1 MSGSGSYKAIMGDLP
16 ELLDLKIS
24 DIPHLGSDTL
34 RGITN
39 LYSEIVWY
47 INELLYGY
55 ITLGLY
61 KARYIDFE
69 RFLEN
74 MDDYISDEIEISDLE
89 MKTYAIGEATWRFLK
104 LSPPIGLLDRFEMEK
119 EYMAFWKL
127 PKNIEE
133 ALNQQVFEMLLVVL
147 YPRNNY
153 SIGLMDEDIPD
164 WFNEMRES
172 YAKQKGQDFVETTFK
187 DKIAEYIQNVGLS
200 YENDSN
206 AAIFGSKEYKFKVS
220 TAVVLHPLF
229 LNRVSSFRVD
239 NIKKH
244 AESEGIGIVGSVQE
258 LLSKYIGVDISSLN
272 EEWEAVIK
280 SVTNTLEGEYKFL
293 RFRRYPTLYKEA
305 KRDIEEAKALSTM
318 TELTN
323 KGRIDIIAQI
333 GRGTEKLLKAL
344 HLLESDEEPGK
355 MTFDGFLTRNR
366 DKIISLFGEDLF
378 TELQKIQAY
387 RNKVSHS
394 DTDVNIPMLDLIKI
408 ANYAHQ
414 FLQLFRIRYVEKYT
428 NLD

>member
-1 MSGSGSYKAIMGDLP
+1 MGGSGSYKAIMGDLP

-47 INELLYGY
+47 TNELLYAY
-55 ITLGLY
+55 ITLGLS

-74 MDDYISDEIEISDLE
+74 IDDYINDEIDIYDLE
-89 MKTYAIGEATWRFLK
+89 GEIYSVVEASFPDLGI
-104 LSPPIGLLDRFEMEK
+104 PMGLIDRFEMEK
-119 EYMAFWKL
+119 KYMFFWKL
-127 PKNIEE
+127 PKNKEE
-133 ALNQQVFEMLLVVL
+133 ALNQEVFELLLIML
-147 YPRNNY
+147 YPRDNY
-153 SIGLMDEDIPD
+153 SIGLDDLVSETLIH
-164 WFNEMRES
+164 MRAIYS
-172 YAKQKGQDFVETTFK
+172 KQKGQDFVETTFK
-187 DKIAEYIQNVGLS
+187 DKIDEYIQNVRLRFEK
-200 YENDSN
+200 YSN
-206 AAIFGSKEYKFKVS
+206 SAIFGSKEHKFKVS

-229 LNRVSSFRVD
+229 LNQDSSFRVD

-244 AESEGIGIVGSVQE
+244 AESEGVGIVGSIQE
-258 LLSKYIGVDISSLN
+258 LLSKYLGVDISSLN
-272 EEWEAVIK
+272 EEWERMVET
-280 SVTNTLEGEYKFL
+280 VTNSLEISYKFL
-293 RFRRYPTLYKEA
+293 RFRKYPTLYKEA
-305 KRDIEEAKALSTM
+305 KRDIEEARALSTISEI
-318 TELTN
+318 TK
-323 KGRIDIIAQI
+323 KGRIDIITQI

-344 HLLESDEEPGK
+344 HLLESNEEPGK
-355 MTFDGFLTRNR
+355 MTFDGFLTKNR
-366 DKIISLFGEDLF
+366 DKIIYLFGEDVF